1 MLKIYNTQTRQKQEF
16 VPIKPNEVNIYVCGM
31 TVYDF
36 CHVGHARVMVF
47 FDTVVKHLQ
56 KIGYK
61 VNYVR
66 NITDI
71 DDKIIMRANQ
81 TQEDFLDLVNRF
93 IKEMHQDSEQ
103 LNIAPPTFEPRATT
117 SMQEIITMI
126 AQLVN
131 NGSAYVVNGD
141 VYFEVSKFSQ
151 YGKLSG
157 KKIDQLLAGA
167 RVEVNTNKK
176 QAVDFALW
184 KAAKPDEPCWD
195 SPWGKGRPGW
205 HIECS
210 AMAQKILGNRFDIH
224 GGGMDLI
231 FPHHENEIAQ
241 SEMCVGHQHVNLWM
255 HVGFVRV
262 EDEKMSKSLGN
273 FFTIKEVL
281 KEYQAEVIRLFLL
294 SSHYRNPLNYT
305 KENLNHAQ
313 AALSRLYKTL
323 LNNEHQQGEIDQGW
337 QSKFNDKMNDDF
349 NTPEALAVLFDLVRV
364 INRNNENPDLCFT
377 LRSLANTLGILT
389 YDPEGFF
396 KSDNQDSKLIDSLI
410 DARNQARQNKDYQKA
425 DLIREQLSKMNVTI
439 EDSVEGTKWF
449 RHN

>member
-1 MLKIYNTQTRQKQEF
+1 MLKIYNTQTRKKQEF

-151 YGKLSG
+151 YGKL
-157 KKIDQLLAGA
+157 
-167 RVEVNTNKK
+167 R
-176 QAVDFALW
+176 
-184 KAAKPDEPCWD
+184 AK
-195 SPWGKGRPGW
+195 
-205 HIECS
+205 
-210 AMAQKILGNRFDIH
+210 
-224 GGGMDLI
+224 
-231 FPHHENEIAQ
+231 
-241 SEMCVGHQHVNLWM
+241 
-255 HVGFVRV
+255 
-262 EDEKMSKSLGN
+262 
-273 FFTIKEVL
+273 
-281 KEYQAEVIRLFLL
+281 
-294 SSHYRNPLNYT
+294 
-305 KENLNHAQ
+305 
-313 AALSRLYKTL
+313 
-323 LNNEHQQGEIDQGW
+323 
-337 QSKFNDKMNDDF
+337 
-349 NTPEALAVLFDLVRV
+349 
-364 INRNNENPDLCFT
+364 
-377 LRSLANTLGILT
+377 
-389 YDPEGFF
+389 
-396 KSDNQDSKLIDSLI
+396 KLI
-410 DARNQARQNKDYQKA
+410 NY
-425 DLIREQLSKMNVTI
+425 
-439 EDSVEGTKWF
+439 
-449 RHN
+449 